1 MSRPMDLEAYLDDLP
16 RFHTWDLG
24 VTWNT
29 GGFYPS
35 QLRMIERV
43 VTRHFP
49 QRPVRVLETGA
60 GNSTV
65 TFLHLRLEALVAI
78 APSADLRDRIIAYCT
93 EHEIDVST
101 LDFRVERS
109 EVALPAIAFGGGRD
123 GVSPTSSTSPPE
135 FDVVLLDG
143 GHGWPT
149 VFVDFCYANLMMRA
163 GSLLLLDDT
172 QLHSVAELSRL
183 LEMQPGFTFLEEV
196 GKLQVW
202 KKDDDERFLPE
213 HSREPYIIAMTKRA
227 DRTVAQRLRRLVAR
241 LRVLVLRGKRLV
253 LRRTFRLAGR
263 IVPPGRLGRRPAPP
277 ASESTDAEPA

>member
-1 MSRPMDLEAYLDDLP
+1 MSPPDLEAYLDDLP

-35 QLRMIERV
+35 QLRMIQRV
-43 VTRHFP
+43 VDQHFP
-49 QRPVRVLETGA
+49 RRPVRVLETGA

-65 TFLHLRLEALVAI
+65 TFLHLRLVALVAI
-78 APSADLRDRIIAYCT
+78 APSADLRDRILAYCA
-93 EHEIDVST
+93 EHEIDVTT

-109 EVALPAIAFGGGRD
+109 EIALPSIALGAGRD
-123 GVSPTSSTSPPE
+123 AESTSAPE

-149 VFVDFCYANLMMRA
+149 VFVDFCYVNMMMRA

-183 LEMQPGFTFLEEV
+183 LKMQPGFTFLEEV

-202 KKDDDERFLPE
+202 KKDDDQRFLPE

-227 DRTVAQRLRRLVAR
+227 DRTVAQRLRRLVA
-241 LRVLVLRGKRLV
+241 LLLVLVRRAKRLV
-253 LRRTFRLAGR
+253 LRRTFRLLGR
-263 IVPPGRLGRRPAPP
+263 IVPPGRLGRPPAPP
-277 ASESTDAEPA
+277 SSGSTDAGPA